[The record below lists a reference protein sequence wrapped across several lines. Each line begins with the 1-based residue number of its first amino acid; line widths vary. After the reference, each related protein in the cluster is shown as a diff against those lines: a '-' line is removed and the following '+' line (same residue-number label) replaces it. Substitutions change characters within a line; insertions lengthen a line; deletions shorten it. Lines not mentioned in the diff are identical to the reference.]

1 MSAPAP
7 GHPAGQA
14 ERPLPPVPVLAV
26 GAMACVITG
35 GIVVAAYLPRQ
46 APSAVP
52 LVFLGLAIVLLLAM
66 GLSLVRLRD
75 FAWRKFFLVS
85 GWALLAYLVISGMLE
100 LVFVLDGTPTNQ
112 LLLLTAMLVIFA
124 LDIPVLF
131 GFSVA
136 RHQPA

>member
-1 MSAPAP
+1 MSALAPEHQAVPAE
-7 GHPAGQA
+7 HA
-14 ERPLPPVPVLAV
+14 LSPVPLFAV
-26 GAMACVITG
+26 GAMGCVITG
-35 GIVVAAYLPRQ
+35 GIVVAAYLPRE
-46 APSAVP
+46 APTAVP

-66 GLSLVRLRD
+66 ALSLVRLRN
-75 FAWRKFFLVS
+75 FAWSKFFLVS
-85 GWALLAYLVISGMLE
+85 GWALFAYVVISGMLE